1 MSNKNLPKWKNIHT
15 IVFDFDG
22 VFTDNKVYINEKG
35 EESVCCDRSDG
46 LAIELIR
53 KLSKEKNWPL
63 ELCILTRE
71 ENKVVFKRAQKLKIK
86 YYGGIKQKILILK
99 KIVDFKDSGEDG
111 LIYLGN
117 DINDLECMKFAGF
130 SVAPIDAHITV
141 LNIADMVIKEKGGN
155 GFVRKFIELLLH
167 DQDLNRLIN
176 Y

>member
-1 MSNKNLPKWKNIHT
+1 MSNKILPKFEDIHT

-22 VFTDNKVYINEKG
+22 VFTDNKVYVNEKG

-71 ENKVVFKRAQKLKIK
+71 ENKVVLKRAEKLKINC
-86 YYGGIKQKILILK
+86 YGGVKNKLKIIK
-99 KIVDFKDSGEDG
+99 KIINGKANGRNG

-117 DINDLECMKFAGF
+117 DINDIQCMEYAGF
-130 SVAPIDAHITV
+130 AVAPIDAHISV
-141 LNIADMVIKEKGGN
+141 IKIADMVIEEKGGN
-155 GFVRKFIELLLH
+155 GFVRKFIEELLYNH
-167 DQDLNRLIN
+167 DLIKLIN
-176 Y
+176 N